1 MRAPFAYAFGNAR
14 VRAMKSRL
22 LSPED
27 LRIFRAAASA
37 SALAAAAGIEP
48 PRRPEDL
55 ARGPFADLL
64 ADYRKLMGAY
74 PAGAPLFRA
83 FLDLH
88 EVANLAL
95 AWSAGAR
102 GLPASRWTHLW
113 KALGALETLPLA
125 RVRDAESLRGVVA
138 AARGTPYERI
148 AADVFRAHAED
159 GAAAQLAFDR
169 WVWSGL
175 LARARRL
182 PRRESGA
189 ADLILSRVRERD
201 FDLLRRAPIAFGL
214 SAEAAAAATVL
225 LREETDAGELRRLA
239 SWSPA
244 AGSGPLARDLPRSV
258 LRRLPASTFAD
269 WDEFLSALR
278 RERRRQCLRAYRG
291 YPFRLA
297 PPVAYLLLREAE
309 VSSLRALSE
318 SRGMAEPILALDRV
332 LAASAM
338 DAG

>member
-22 LSPED
+22 RTGED
-27 LRIFRAAASA
+27 LRIFRAAASP
-37 SALAAAAGIEP
+37 SALAAAAGVEP

-55 ARGPFADLL
+55 ARVPFADLL
-64 ADYRKLMGAY
+64 ADYRNLVDAY
-74 PAGAPLFRA
+74 SAGAPLFRA
-83 FLDLH
+83 LLDLH
-88 EVANLAL
+88 EVDNLKL
-95 AWSAGAR
+95 AWSACAR
-102 GLPASRWTHLW
+102 ALPASRWMHLW

-125 RVRDAESLRGVVA
+125 RVRDAASLRGLVA

-148 AADVFRAHAED
+148 AAEVFRAHGDD

-169 WVWSGL
+169 WAWSGL
-175 LARARRL
+175 LAQARRL
-182 PRRESGA
+182 PHRESGA
-189 ADLILSRVRERD
+189 ADLLLSRVRERD
-201 FDLLRRAPIAFGL
+201 FDLLRRAPISFGF

-225 LREETDAGELRRLA
+225 LREETDAEQLRRLA
-239 SWSPA
+239 AWSPA
-244 AGSGPLARDLPRSV
+244 SGPLARDLPRSV
-258 LRRLPASTFAD
+258 SRRLEAVAFSD

-278 RERRRQCLRAYRG
+278 RERRRQCLRAFRG

-309 VSSLRALSE
+309 VSSLRALAE
-318 SRGMAEPILALDRV
+318 SRGMPEPNPALDRV